1 MIEISPE
8 TVAQL
13 LYLVHSD
20 PEELREALGEL
31 RPPDIA
37 EALREL
43 PAEAAAKV
51 MAALPFELTVQV
63 FDEPE
68 LNRHRCAIIQHI
80 DPRRVGPLIEAMSSD
95 QQADL
100 FREVPDEDRQRL
112 LAAVSDHTRANLRK
126 LLQYPPNTAGG
137 IMTTEFVSVSAD
149 WSANQALV
157 LISEVGGRKET
168 VYAVYVLDPD
178 TQALVHVVSL
188 RELITAPREENVL
201 DIGSRRP
208 PLTVTADTDR
218 EDAARLISKYN
229 LLAVPVIDDQRRML
243 GIVTVDDVIDT
254 LVEEQTEEV
263 QRFGGMEALDAPYM
277 EISFLGMIR
286 KRAGWLCALFL
297 SEMLTATAMQ
307 RFQGEIERAAVL
319 AMFIPLVM
327 SSGGNSGSQATSLV
341 IRALSLQEVRL
352 RDWWRIAMRELPTGL
367 VLGAILGLI
376 GFARIVLWQNMGIFN
391 YGPHFFLLAIA
402 VGFALVGIVAFGSL
416 AGSMLPFLL
425 KRIGFDPASASAPF
439 VATLV
444 DVTGLVIYFSVAF
457 LVLHGTLL

>member
-20 PEELREALGEL
+20 PEELQEALGEL

-37 EALREL
+37 EALKEL
-43 PAEAAAKV
+43 PPEAAAKV
-51 MAALPFELTVQV
+51 MASLPFDLAVQV

-68 LNRHRCAIIQHI
+68 LTRHRCAIIQHI
-80 DPRRVGPLIEAMSSD
+80 DPRRVGVLIEAMSSD
-95 QQADL
+95 QRADL
-100 FREVPDEDRQRL
+100 FREVEEKDRIRL
-112 LAAVSDHTRANLRK
+112 LATLSEPTRVNLRK
-126 LLQYPPNTAGG
+126 LLKYPTNTAGG
-137 IMTTEFVSVSAD
+137 IMTTAFVSVPSD
-149 WSANQALV
+149 WTVHQALV

-168 VYAVYVLDPD
+168 VYAVYVVDPKSE
-178 TQALVHVVSL
+178 ALVHVVSL

-208 PLTVTADTDR
+208 PLTVIPDTDR

-229 LLAVPVIDDQRRML
+229 LLAIPVVDAYHHML

-286 KRAGWLCALFL
+286 KRAGWLCALFV

-307 RFQGEIERAAVL
+307 RFEGEIERAAVL

-352 RDWWRIAMRELPTGL
+352 RDWWRIAMREVPTGL

-376 GFARIVLWQNMGIFN
+376 GFVRIVLWQEMGIFD
-391 YGPHFFLLAIA
+391 YGPHAFLLAVA
-402 VGFALVGIVAFGSL
+402 VGLALVGIVAFGSF
-416 AGSMLPFLL
+416 AGSMLPFML

-444 DVTGLVIYFSVAF
+444 DVTGLVIYFTVAF
-457 LVLHGTLL
+457 AVLHGTLL

>member
-20 PEELREALGEL
+20 PEELQEALGEL

-43 PAEAAAKV
+43 PPEAAAKV

-68 LNRHRCAIIQHI
+68 LNRHRCEIIQHI

-112 LAAVSDHTRANLRK
+112 LAAVSEQTRANLRK
-126 LLQYPPNTAGG
+126 LLQYSPNTAGG
-137 IMTTEFVSVSAD
+137 IMTTEFVSVPAD
-149 WSANQALV
+149 WTAHQAIV

-168 VYAVYVLDPD
+168 VYAVYILDQD
-178 TQALVHVVSL
+178 TQELLHVVSL

-201 DIGSRRP
+201 EIGRRRP
-208 PLTVTADTDR
+208 PLTVTTDTDR

-229 LLAVPVIDDQRRML
+229 LLAVPVVDDQRRLL

-352 RDWWRIAMRELPTGL
+352 RDWWKIAMRELPTGL

-376 GFARIVLWQNMGIFN
+376 GFARIVLWQHMGIFD

-444 DVTGLVIYFSVAF
+444 DVTGLVIYFSVAYM
-457 LVLHGTLL
+457 VLHGTLL

>member
-20 PEELREALGEL
+20 PEELQEALGEL

-37 EALREL
+37 EALKEL
-43 PAEAAAKV
+43 PPEAAAKV
-51 MAALPFELTVQV
+51 MASLPFDLAVQV

-80 DPRRVGPLIEAMSSD
+80 DPRRVGLLIEAMSSD
-95 QQADL
+95 QRADL
-100 FREVPDEDRQRL
+100 FREVEEKDRIRL
-112 LAAVSDHTRANLRK
+112 LATVSEPTRINLRK
-126 LLQYPPNTAGG
+126 LLKYSANTAGG
-137 IMTTEFVSVSAD
+137 IMTTEFVSVPSD
-149 WSANQALV
+149 WTVHQALV

-168 VYAVYVLDPD
+168 VYAVYVVDPKSE
-178 TQALVHVVSL
+178 ALVHVVSL
-188 RELITAPREENVL
+188 RELITAPREENVM

-208 PLTVTADTDR
+208 PLTVTPDTDR

-229 LLAVPVIDDQRRML
+229 LLAIPVVDAYHHML

-286 KRAGWLCALFL
+286 KRAGWLCALFI

-307 RFQGEIERAAVL
+307 RFEGEIERAAVL

-352 RDWWRIAMRELPTGL
+352 RDWWRIAMREVPTGL

-376 GFARIVLWQNMGIFN
+376 GFVRIVLWQEMGIFD
-391 YGPHFFLLAIA
+391 YGPHAFLLAVA
-402 VGFALVGIVAFGSL
+402 VGLALVGIVAFGSF
-416 AGSMLPFLL
+416 AGSMLPFML

-444 DVTGLVIYFSVAF
+444 DVTGLVIYFTVAF
-457 LVLHGTLL
+457 AVLHGTLL

>member
-1 MIEISPE
+1 MIEITPE

-13 LYLVHSD
+13 LYLVHTD
-20 PEELREALGEL
+20 PEELQEALGEL

-37 EALREL
+37 EALKEL
-43 PAEAAAKV
+43 PSEAAAKV
-51 MAALPFELTVQV
+51 MASLPFDLAVQV

-68 LNRHRCAIIQHI
+68 LTRHRCAIIQHI
-80 DPRRVGPLIEAMSSD
+80 DPRRVGLLIEAMSSD
-95 QQADL
+95 QRADL
-100 FREVPDEDRQRL
+100 FREVEEKDRIRL
-112 LAAVSDHTRANLRK
+112 LATVSEPTRVNLRK
-126 LLQYPPNTAGG
+126 LLKYPANTAGG
-137 IMTTEFVSVSAD
+137 IMTTEFVSVPSD
-149 WSANQALV
+149 WTVHQALV

-168 VYAVYVLDPD
+168 VYAVYVVDPKSE
-178 TQALVHVVSL
+178 ALVHVVSL
-188 RELITAPREENVL
+188 RELVTSPREENVL

-208 PLTVTADTDR
+208 PLTVTPDTDR

-229 LLAVPVIDDQRRML
+229 ILAIPVVDAYHHML

-286 KRAGWLCALFL
+286 KRAGWLCALFI

-307 RFQGEIERAAVL
+307 RFEGEIERAAVL

-352 RDWWRIAMRELPTGL
+352 RDWWRIAMREVPTGL
-367 VLGAILGLI
+367 VLGVILGLI
-376 GFARIVLWQNMGIFN
+376 GFVRIVLWQEMGIFD
-391 YGPHFFLLAIA
+391 YGPHAFLLAVA
-402 VGFALVGIVAFGSL
+402 VGLALVGIVAFGSF
-416 AGSMLPFLL
+416 AGSMLPFML

-444 DVTGLVIYFSVAF
+444 DVTGLVIYFTVAF
-457 LVLHGTLL
+457 AVLHGTLL